1 MNSAKNNSAYYLL
14 GFSPQQVAQASM
26 TVPPILAQLRI
37 ENCVSSGIV
46 AWYRAIER
54 QEFEGPEAAR
64 NLADLN
70 WLTPRV
76 LAHESVVAK
85 LTELYPFYP
94 ARFGCLFSSLELL
107 AHFTAGQCAIL
118 LPFFATAAERQEW
131 GIKFTTDLDR
141 ATATAAASKLA
152 SENAG
157 VSGANYLKLKQL
169 QRTLRHPVLQQ
180 LHQECDERIE
190 ILREE
195 FHHVVVRPSRALG
208 QPDRETLLANVALW
222 LTDHQSEQLVA
233 ICEQWN
239 QSTDPD
245 SPQATV
251 ATITGP
257 WPPYSFCPSLGEAQT
272 QIKAA

>member
-1 MNSAKNNSAYYLL
+1 MNSDKNNAAYYLL
-14 GFSPQQVAQASM
+14 GFSPQQVAHASM
-26 TVPPILAQLRI
+26 PVPPILAQLRI
-37 ENCVSSGIV
+37 ENCAATGIV

-54 QEFEGPEAAR
+54 QEFEGAEAVR

-94 ARFGCLFSSLELL
+94 ARFGCLFSSVDLL
-107 AHFTAGQCAIL
+107 IQFTAQQRATL
-118 LPFFATAAERQEW
+118 SPFFATAADRQEW
-131 GIKFTTDLDR
+131 GMKFTADLDR
-141 ATATAAASKLA
+141 ATANAAASKLA
-152 SENAG
+152 NENAG
-157 VSGANYLKLKQL
+157 VSGVNYLKLKQL

-180 LHQECDERIE
+180 LHEECDERIE
-190 ILREE
+190 ILREA

-208 QPDRETLLANVALW
+208 QPDRETLVANVALW
-222 LTDHQSEQLVA
+222 LTDNQSEQLVS
-233 ICEQWN
+233 ICAQWN
-239 QSTDPD
+239 HSTV
-245 SPQATV
+245 SSQATV

-272 QIKAA
+272 QQKAA